1 MQKITAP
8 WKCLPSTNLRFLQWL
23 QLYHYRWQFTH
34 PNCALWVDAVFT
46 TSTKKGKNRQKISKK
61 AQLSP
66 LDIVSGSDVCTE
78 PSTVSMELVLSLSL
92 IENDST
98 KRLGQH
104 IHIVIGLQ
112 NNYNSL
118 LLSNPKQIIFATS
131 TGFSLEEEKTEKEK
145 RIDWTGFQIPH
156 LCFSSPRHGW

>member
-1 MQKITAP
+1 MFAQYKLEISSMAP
-8 WKCLPSTNLRFLQWL
+8 ALPLQ
-23 QLYHYRWQFTH
+23 
-34 PNCALWVDAVFT
+34 VAVY
-46 TSTKKGKNRQKISKK
+46 TSKLCFVGGCCIYYLNKKKGKNRQKISKK

-104 IHIVIGLQ
+104 IHIVIGL
-112 NNYNSL
+112 
-118 LLSNPKQIIFATS
+118 
-131 TGFSLEEEKTEKEK
+131 
-145 RIDWTGFQIPH
+145 
-156 LCFSSPRHGW
+156 